1 MKTYEMET
9 EELIPR
15 HGRPNLIAIEAA
27 EELSEM
33 IVNTGDSNADVV
45 DIAWIISD
53 VMNKYE

>member
-15 HGRPNLIAIEAA
+15 QGRPNPIAVEAA

-33 IVNTGDSNADVV
+33 IVNTGDSNADVN
-45 DIAWIISD
+45 DIACIISD